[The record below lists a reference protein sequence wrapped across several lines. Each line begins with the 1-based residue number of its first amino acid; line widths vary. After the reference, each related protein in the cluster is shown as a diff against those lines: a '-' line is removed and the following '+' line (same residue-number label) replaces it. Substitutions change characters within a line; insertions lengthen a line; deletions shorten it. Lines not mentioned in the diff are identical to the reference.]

1 MVAGFFLAS
10 SHHVLM
16 YTASHLALPFLV
28 HTSATTITFLSWF
41 VSIRACQYQHL
52 LLMRLRMIATRKTIT
67 VVAIPTAQVV
77 MLNVVGDSSA
87 GPCAGAADALAPHS
101 YSYLHC

>member
-1 MVAGFFLAS
+1 
-10 SHHVLM
+10 
-16 YTASHLALPFLV
+16 
-28 HTSATTITFLSWF
+28 
-41 VSIRACQYQHL
+41 
-52 LLMRLRMIATRKTIT
+52 MRLRMIATRKTIT

>member
-1 MVAGFFLAS
+1 
-10 SHHVLM
+10 
-16 YTASHLALPFLV
+16 
-28 HTSATTITFLSWF
+28 
-41 VSIRACQYQHL
+41 
-52 LLMRLRMIATRKTIT
+52 MRLRMIATRKTIT

-77 MLNVVGDSSA
+77 MLNVIDDSSA